1 MQVSYDPGWHARVNG
16 EARKLERDGLGL
28 MWIRP
33 GCNGACELDLAY
45 DGGWELRLC
54 HYLSLAAI
62 AALLLLPFRR
72 VIQAAAARLLL
83 AKLSN

>member
-1 MQVSYDPGWHARVNG
+1 MARR
-16 EARKLERDGLGL
+16 ALERDGLGL

-33 GCNGACELDLAY
+33 GCNGACEVDLAY